1 MSAAPSRPVTVTVAH
16 QDLVDRLGGSLPE
29 GVRLALWDL
38 RSRLPDGVEPADVDV
53 VVVPHYFVRPEGFR
67 VLHDL
72 PNLRVVQLPSA
83 GFEHAV
89 DLVPAGVTL
98 CNGRGVHDSGTAELA
113 VGLLLAVERG
123 IDTAVRDMGAHR
135 WAPVLRSSL
144 ADRRVMVLGYGSIGA
159 AVARRLDAF
168 EVEVVAVATTA
179 REQDGRQVR
188 AMSELPELLPTVD
201 GVVVVVPLTPTTA
214 GLVDAAFL
222 AALPDGAVL
231 VNVARGKVVDTAA
244 LLAELTSG
252 RLRAGL
258 DVTDP
263 EPLPADHPLW
273 DAPNLVVTPHVG
285 GLTNATDS
293 RFADLVRRQLVELA
307 AGHEPLNVVART

>member
-1 MSAAPSRPVTVTVAH
+1 MSRPLTVTVAH
-16 QDLVDRLGGSLPE
+16 QDLVDRLGPTLPD
-29 GVRLALWDL
+29 GVRLELWDL
-38 RSRLPDGVEPADVDV
+38 RSPLPAGVADQDVDV
-53 VVVPHYFVRPEGFR
+53 VVVPHYFVRPDGFR

-89 DLVPAGVTL
+89 DLMPRGVTL

-113 VGLLLAVERG
+113 VGLLLAVQRG
-123 IDTAVRDMGAHR
+123 LDAAVRDMTEHR

-168 EVEVVAVATTA
+168 EVEVVPVATTA
-179 REQDGRQVR
+179 REQDGRRVH
-188 AMSELPELLPTVD
+188 AMSELAELLPTVD
-201 GVVVVVPLTPTTA
+201 GVVVVVPLTPATA

-231 VNVARGKVVDTAA
+231 VNVARGKVVDTDA
-244 LLAELTSG
+244 LLTELRSG

-273 DAPNLVVTPHVG
+273 EAPGLLVTPHVG
-285 GLTNATDS
+285 GYTNATDS
-293 RFADLVRRQLVELA
+293 RFADLVGRQLAELA
-307 AGHEPLNVVART
+307 AGREPLNVVART